1 MQKTEIVLSSVA
13 DVRDF
18 VNMVIQIG
26 YGVDLMQGRHVIDAR
41 SVMGIFSLDLMTPI
55 TVIAHSGDTRDF
67 FKKLERFKSKEI
79 TS

>member
-1 MQKTEIVLSSVA
+1 MQKTEIVLSSVS

-26 YGVDLMQGRHVIDAR
+26 YSVDLMQGRHVIDAR

-55 TVIAHSGDTRDF
+55 TVIAHGGDTRDF